1 VNVNPINAIIFDLGG
16 VLLDINYRLTIE
28 AFINLGCS
36 DFESIYTQQK
46 QSQLFD
52 DFETGK
58 VSSETFRKSLQK
70 QMEFSIS
77 NVEFDN
83 AWNKMLLQLP
93 EQRIELLEKLN
104 KKFSLFLLSNTN
116 EIHIKAF
123 KKIISSSIGYE
134 RFENCFKKVY
144 FSSEIGNRKPNA
156 SCFEM
161 VLSENKLSAAK
172 TLFIDD
178 SIQHVEGAYK
188 IGIKTLLIES
198 GEELVSIFPDTIL

>member
-1 VNVNPINAIIFDLGG
+1 MNVNPINAIIFDLGG
-16 VLLDINYRLTIE
+16 VLLDINYWLTIE
-28 AFINLGCS
+28 AFNNLGCS

>member
-1 VNVNPINAIIFDLGG
+1 MNVNPINAIIFDLGG
-16 VLLDINYRLTIE
+16 VLLDINYWLTIE
-28 AFINLGCS
+28 AFNNLGCS
-36 DFESIYTQQK
+36 DFKSIYNQQK

-70 QMEFSIS
+70 QMQFSIS

-93 EQRIELLEKLN
+93 EKRIELLEKLN

-198 GEELVSIFPDTIL
+198 GEELVSIFPDIIL

>member
-1 VNVNPINAIIFDLGG
+1 MNPINAIIFDLGG
-16 VLLDINYRLTIE
+16 VLLDINYWLTIE
-28 AFINLGCS
+28 AFNNLGCS

-188 IGIKTLLIES
+188 IGIKTLIIES

>member
-1 VNVNPINAIIFDLGG
+1 MNPINAIIFDLGG
-16 VLLDINYRLTIE
+16 VLLDINYQLTIE
-28 AFINLGCS
+28 AFNNLGCS
-36 DFESIYTQQK
+36 DFESIYNQQK

-83 AWNKMLLQLP
+83 AWNKMLLQFP
-93 EQRIELLEKLN
+93 EKRIELLEKLN

>member
-1 VNVNPINAIIFDLGG
+1 MNPINAIIFDLGG
-16 VLLDINYRLTIE
+16 VLLDINYQLTIE
-28 AFINLGCS
+28 AFNNLGCS

-83 AWNKMLLQLP
+83 AWNKMLLQFP
-93 EQRIELLEKLN
+93 KKRIELLEKLN

>member
-1 VNVNPINAIIFDLGG
+1 MNPINAIIFDLGG
-16 VLLDINYRLTIE
+16 VLLDINYWLTIE
-28 AFINLGCS
+28 AFNNLGCS

>member
-1 VNVNPINAIIFDLGG
+1 MNPINAIIFDLGG
-16 VLLDINYRLTIE
+16 VLLDINYQLTIE
-28 AFINLGCS
+28 AFNNLGCS

-70 QMEFSIS
+70 QMQFSIS

>member
-1 VNVNPINAIIFDLGG
+1 MNPINAIIFDLGG
-16 VLLDINYRLTIE
+16 VLLDINYWLTIE
-28 AFINLGCS
+28 AFNNLGCS

-58 VSSETFRKSLQK
+58 VSSETFRKSIQK
-70 QMEFSIS
+70 QMRFSIS

-83 AWNKMLLQLP
+83 SWNKMLLQLP
-93 EQRIELLEKLN
+93 EQRLELLEKLN

>member
-1 VNVNPINAIIFDLGG
+1 MNVNPINAIIFDLGG

>member
-1 VNVNPINAIIFDLGG
+1 MNPINAIIFDLGG
-16 VLLDINYRLTIE
+16 VLLDINYWLTIE
-28 AFINLGCS
+28 AFNNLGCS

-70 QMEFSIS
+70 QMQFSIS

-161 VLSENKLSAAK
+161 VISENKLSAAK

>member
-1 VNVNPINAIIFDLGG
+1 MNPINAIIFDLGG
-16 VLLDINYRLTIE
+16 VLLDINYWLTIE
-28 AFINLGCS
+28 AFNNLGCS

-70 QMEFSIS
+70 QMQFSIS

>member
-1 VNVNPINAIIFDLGG
+1 MNVNPINAIIFDLGG
-16 VLLDINYRLTIE
+16 VLLDINYWLTIK
-28 AFINLGCS
+28 AFNNLGCS

-70 QMEFSIS
+70 QMQFSIS

-172 TLFIDD
+172 TLFVDD

>member
-1 VNVNPINAIIFDLGG
+1 MNVNPINAIIFDLGG
-16 VLLDINYRLTIE
+16 VLLDINYWLTIE
-28 AFINLGCS
+28 AFNNLGCS

-83 AWNKMLLQLP
+83 AWNKMLLQFP
-93 EQRIELLEKLN
+93 EKRIELLEKLN

>member
-1 VNVNPINAIIFDLGG
+1 VNPINAIIFDLGG

-28 AFINLGCS
+28 AFNNLGCS

>member
-1 VNVNPINAIIFDLGG
+1 MNPINAIIFDLGG
-16 VLLDINYRLTIE
+16 VLLDINYQLTIE
-28 AFINLGCS
+28 AFNNLGCS

-70 QMEFSIS
+70 QMQFSIS

-83 AWNKMLLQLP
+83 AWNKMLLQFP
-93 EQRIELLEKLN
+93 KKRIELLEKLN

>member
-1 VNVNPINAIIFDLGG
+1 MNPINAIIFDLGG
-16 VLLDINYRLTIE
+16 VLLDINYQLTIE
-28 AFINLGCS
+28 AFNNLGCS
-36 DFESIYTQQK
+36 DFESIYNQQK

-70 QMEFSIS
+70 QMQFSIS

>member
-1 VNVNPINAIIFDLGG
+1 MNVNPINAIIFDLGG
-16 VLLDINYRLTIE
+16 VLLDINYWLTIE
-28 AFINLGCS
+28 AFNNLGCS
-36 DFESIYTQQK
+36 DFKSIYNQQK

-70 QMEFSIS
+70 QMQFSIS

-93 EQRIELLEKLN
+93 EKRIELLEKLN

-144 FSSEIGNRKPNA
+144 FSSQIGNRKPNA

>member
-1 VNVNPINAIIFDLGG
+1 MNVNPINAIIFDLGG

-28 AFINLGCS
+28 AFNNLGCS

-70 QMEFSIS
+70 QMQFSIS

>member
-1 VNVNPINAIIFDLGG
+1 MNVNPINAIIFDLGG
-16 VLLDINYRLTIE
+16 VLLDINYWLTIE
-28 AFINLGCS
+28 AFNNLGCS
-36 DFESIYTQQK
+36 DFKSIYNQQK

-70 QMEFSIS
+70 QMQFSIS

>member
-1 VNVNPINAIIFDLGG
+1 MNPINAIIFDLGG
-16 VLLDINYRLTIE
+16 VLLDINYQLTIE
-28 AFINLGCS
+28 AFNNLGCS

-70 QMEFSIS
+70 QMQFSIS

-93 EQRIELLEKLN
+93 EKRIELLEKLN

>member
-1 VNVNPINAIIFDLGG
+1 MNPINAIIFDLGG
-16 VLLDINYRLTIE
+16 VLLDINYQLTIE
-28 AFINLGCS
+28 AFNNLGCS

-70 QMEFSIS
+70 QMQFSIS

-93 EQRIELLEKLN
+93 EKRIELLEKLN

-198 GEELVSIFPDTIL
+198 GEELVSIFPDIIL

>member
-1 VNVNPINAIIFDLGG
+1 MNVNPINAIIFDLGG

-28 AFINLGCS
+28 AFNNLGCS

>member
-1 VNVNPINAIIFDLGG
+1 MNPINAIIFDLGG
-16 VLLDINYRLTIE
+16 VLLDINYQLTIE
-28 AFINLGCS
+28 AFNNLGCS
-36 DFESIYTQQK
+36 DFKSIYNQQK

-70 QMEFSIS
+70 QMQFSIS

-83 AWNKMLLQLP
+83 AWNKLLLQLP
-93 EQRIELLEKLN
+93 EKRIELLEKLN

-144 FSSEIGNRKPNA
+144 FSSQIGNRKPNA

>member
-1 VNVNPINAIIFDLGG
+1 MNPINAIIFDLGG
-16 VLLDINYRLTIE
+16 VLLDINYQLTIE
-28 AFINLGCS
+28 AFNNLGCS

-70 QMEFSIS
+70 QMQFSIS

-93 EQRIELLEKLN
+93 EKRIELLEKLN

-172 TLFIDD
+172 TLIIDD

>member
-1 VNVNPINAIIFDLGG
+1 MNPINAIIFDLGG
-16 VLLDINYRLTIE
+16 VLLDINYQLTIE
-28 AFINLGCS
+28 AFNNLGCS

>member
-1 VNVNPINAIIFDLGG
+1 MNVNPINAIIFDLGG
-16 VLLDINYRLTIE
+16 VLLDINYWLTIK
-28 AFINLGCS
+28 AFNNLGCS

-172 TLFIDD
+172 TLFVDD

>member
-1 VNVNPINAIIFDLGG
+1 MNVNPINAIIFDLGG
-16 VLLDINYRLTIE
+16 VLLDINYQLTIE
-28 AFINLGCS
+28 AFNNLGCS

-70 QMEFSIS
+70 QMQFSIS

-83 AWNKMLLQLP
+83 AWNKLLLQLP
-93 EQRIELLEKLN
+93 EKRIELLEKLN

-144 FSSEIGNRKPNA
+144 FSSQIGNRKPNA

>member
-1 VNVNPINAIIFDLGG
+1 MNPINAIIFDLGG
-16 VLLDINYRLTIE
+16 VLLDINYQLTIE
-28 AFINLGCS
+28 AFNNLGCS

-93 EQRIELLEKLN
+93 EKRIELLETLN

>member
-1 VNVNPINAIIFDLGG
+1 MNVNPINAIIFDLGG
-16 VLLDINYRLTIE
+16 VLLDINYWLTIE
-28 AFINLGCS
+28 AFNNLGCS

-123 KKIISSSIGYE
+123 KTIHCY
-134 RFENCFKKVY
+134 
-144 FSSEIGNRKPNA
+144 PA
-156 SCFEM
+156 
-161 VLSENKLSAAK
+161 
-172 TLFIDD
+172 FIQ
-178 SIQHVEGAYK
+178 IL
-188 IGIKTLLIES
+188 IFLLWFCICN
-198 GEELVSIFPDTIL
+198 

>member
-1 VNVNPINAIIFDLGG
+1 MNVNPINAIIFDLGG
-16 VLLDINYRLTIE
+16 VLLDINYWLTIE
-28 AFINLGCS
+28 AFNNLGCS

-83 AWNKMLLQLP
+83 AWNKMLLQFP

-156 SCFEM
+156 SCFEL

>member
-1 VNVNPINAIIFDLGG
+1 MNVNPINAIIFDLGG
-16 VLLDINYRLTIE
+16 VLLDINYWLTIE
-28 AFINLGCS
+28 AFNNLGCS
-36 DFESIYTQQK
+36 DFKSIYNQQK

-70 QMEFSIS
+70 QMQFSIS

-93 EQRIELLEKLN
+93 EKRIELLEKLN

>member
-1 VNVNPINAIIFDLGG
+1 MNVNPINAIIFDLGG
-16 VLLDINYRLTIE
+16 VLLDINYWLTIK
-28 AFINLGCS
+28 AFNNLGCS
-36 DFESIYTQQK
+36 DFKSIYNQQK

-70 QMEFSIS
+70 QMQFSIS

>member
-1 VNVNPINAIIFDLGG
+1 MNVNPINAIIFDLGG

-28 AFINLGCS
+28 AFNNLGCS

-123 KKIISSSIGYE
+123 KKIISSSIGYK

>member
-1 VNVNPINAIIFDLGG
+1 MNVNPINAIIFDLGG
-16 VLLDINYRLTIE
+16 VLLDINYWLTIK
-28 AFINLGCS
+28 AFNNLGCS

-70 QMEFSIS
+70 QMQFSIS

>member
-1 VNVNPINAIIFDLGG
+1 MNVNPINAIIFDLGG

-28 AFINLGCS
+28 AFNNLGCS

-188 IGIKTLLIES
+188 IGIKTLIIES

>member
-1 VNVNPINAIIFDLGG
+1 MNPINAIIFDLGG
-16 VLLDINYRLTIE
+16 VLLDINYWLTIE
-28 AFINLGCS
+28 AFNNLGCS

-70 QMEFSIS
+70 QMQFSIS

-198 GEELVSIFPDTIL
+198 GEELVSIFPDIIL

>member
-1 VNVNPINAIIFDLGG
+1 MNPINAIIFDLGG

-28 AFINLGCS
+28 AFNNVGCS

>member
-1 VNVNPINAIIFDLGG
+1 MNVNPINAIIFDLGG
-16 VLLDINYRLTIE
+16 VLLDINYWLTIE
-28 AFINLGCS
+28 AFNNLGCS

-70 QMEFSIS
+70 QMQFSIS

>member
-1 VNVNPINAIIFDLGG
+1 MNVNPINAIIFDLGG

-28 AFINLGCS
+28 AFNNVGCS